1 MPSFLTF
8 GHRNETCMFPVMN
21 AIAETLAPSAT
32 DLIRNDHTKVLAAFH
47 RYKPSSSPARKRALV
62 NTVCL
67 ALEVH
72 AQLEEEIFYP
82 AIRGAHPAVVDKSVP
97 EHEEM
102 RSLIATLRG
111 IEPVSAEYD
120 RTFMELMRT
129 VIHHVADEETS
140 LLADAE
146 RLLQGELG
154 ELGARMMRR
163 RMQLMMPRAGEIARN
178 GALAMSATPLLLAA
192 GALIAGALLFRRRD
206 I

>member
-1 MPSFLTF
+1 
-8 GHRNETCMFPVMN
+8 MN

-47 RYKPSSSPARKRALV
+47 RSKPSSSLARKRALV

-67 ALEVH
+67 ALEIH

-82 AIRGAHPAVVDKSVP
+82 AIRGAHPALVEKSVP
-97 EHEEM
+97 EHDEM

-111 IEPVSAEYD
+111 IEPTSAEYD

-178 GALAMSATPLLLAA
+178 GALAMSATPLFLAA

>member
-1 MPSFLTF
+1 
-8 GHRNETCMFPVMN
+8 MN

-82 AIRGAHPAVVDKSVP
+82 AIHGAHPALVDKSVP
-97 EHEEM
+97 EHDEM
-102 RSLIATLRG
+102 RSLITTLRG
-111 IEPVSAEYD
+111 IEPSNAEYD

-146 RLLQGELG
+146 RLLEG

-178 GALAMSATPLLLAA
+178 GPLAMSATPLLLAA
-192 GALIAGALLFRRRD
+192 GALIAGAFLFRRRD
-206 I
+206 V